1 MAKDGYIEFEGKVIE
16 VLPGNKYKVQLDNG
30 HNVVAYVSGKIRNN
44 MIRISPGDIVL
55 LEIPIGD
62 LTHGRIVYR
71 KS

>member
-1 MAKDGYIEFEGKVIE
+1 MTKEGYIEFEGKVIE

-30 HNVVAYVSGKIRNN
+30 HTVVAYVSGKIRNN

-55 LEIPIGD
+55 LEIPICD

>member
-1 MAKDGYIEFEGKVIE
+1 MAKEGYIEFEGKVIE

-30 HNVVAYVSGKIRNN
+30 HTVVAYVSGKIRNN
-44 MIRISPGDIVL
+44 MIRISPGDVVL
-55 LEIPIGD
+55 LEIPICD